1 MTLVM
6 EAVSKLALIALH
18 WCRDWAESEPGL
30 MSCHQ
35 RSAHQQMAVTGS
47 RQVTLLGLSSSSG
60 QHQST
65 QQVYLFCLSIFSDTR
80 QCASNKTIKVPSYND
95 PEAGFERLHDKCQ
108 DVRRVMVIPRKLF
121 RDQKN
126 PDQWKL
132 DIPGQPHSKDIEDFP
147 QRLHSSTVPFCAVK
161 IKTSPATRSR

>member
-1 MTLVM
+1 MTDIGHGGCLKAGTYSPPLVPSLSG
-6 EAVSKLALIALH
+6 E
-18 WCRDWAESEPGL
+18 WAGADERPPEISSSTDG
-30 MSCHQ
+30 CD
-35 RSAHQQMAVTGS
+35 RVTANNVTG
-47 RQVTLLGLSSSSG
+47 TIIIISG
-60 QHQST
+60 QHWST
-65 QQVYLFCLSIFSDTR
+65 QRVYLFCLSIFSDTR

-147 QRLHSSTVPFCAVK
+147 QRLQTSTVPLCKRA
-161 IKTSPATRSR
+161 R